1 MNAIE
6 KPVITR
12 NLGVQNNYKSVDEKG
27 WHNEWYQIRRQ
38 AMIPDFTLYSDPLT
52 VTNFE
57 LFVVEVKKSGSFSNG
72 HLETDIVKLGKEMQ
86 LALDKF
92 IEKKVKSPKVVALL
106 VECNKVGFSNST

>member
-1 MNAIE
+1 
-6 KPVITR
+6 
-12 NLGVQNNYKSVDEKG
+12 
-27 WHNEWYQIRRQ
+27 
-38 AMIPDFTLYSDPLT
+38 MIPDFTLYSDPLT

-106 VECNKVGFSNST
+106 VECNKVIKQQPLKWTYYTTNSIE